1 MGTITKRGK
10 TFRAFVR
17 VGEFRAK
24 PIVKTFPT
32 RELAK
37 RFIAEKEYQIFKGL
51 YNSNIKYPTLKELI
65 KKYLLEVTPHKKS
78 IEVRNKEKYFLNQF
92 SANFPEINYKIN
104 NITTQHIASF
114 RDRYLVGREISSWK
128 RNIAICKHMWGIAI
142 TEWGYPITDI
152 FSNLQKQK
160 KSEPRNRRLTSKEE
174 TLLIKGNHTNK
185 LMRDIIELAI
195 ETGLRRGE
203 ILSIREEHIKNNTLL
218 IPERKNGSTNSSIPL
233 SNKAQQILSN
243 MNFPIPLNGEGLKT
257 KWRRLKEKYEIQN
270 LTFHDLRHEALSR
283 YLENGVSIPDVQV
296 LSGHK
301 DVRVLMNVY
310 ANLRA
315 SEVAEK
321 LNYKDSKNPF

>member
-1 MGTITKRGK
+1 MGSIRKRGK
-10 TFRAFVR
+10 TFRAIIR
-17 VGEFRAK
+17 VGEFRLR
-24 PIVKTFPT
+24 PIQKTFPT
-32 RELAK
+32 KELAK

-65 KKYLLEVTPHKKS
+65 RKYLLEVTPHKKS
-78 IEVRNKEKYFLNQF
+78 VEVRNKEKYFLNQF
-92 SANFPEINYKIN
+92 SADFPEINYKIN
-104 NITTQHIASF
+104 NINTQHVASF
-114 RDRYLVGREISSWK
+114 RDRYLVGRKISSWK
-128 RNIAICKHMWGIAI
+128 RNIAICKHMWAIAM

-160 KSEPRNRRLTSKEE
+160 KSEPRNRRLTKKEE
-174 TLLIKGNHTNK
+174 ILLTKGNHTSK

-203 ILSIREEHIKNNTLL
+203 ILSIREEHIEKNTLL

-233 SNKAQQILSN
+233 SNKAQHILSN
-243 MNFPIPLNGEGLKT
+243 MNLPIPLNGDGLKT
-257 KWRRLKEKYEIQN
+257 KWRRLKEKYEIEN

-321 LNYKDSKNPF
+321 LNYNDSKKPF